1 MSNLSDLLPAGASG
15 KTIEAVATANITS
28 KAPVILNS
36 AGTVTQVAETAV
48 AAAINDLETVSAG
61 TQTSVDWCYDTSE
74 DKVVLIYANNANSGY
89 PFYVVGTVTSQAV
102 SWSTPTAVYSRAVGQ
117 IGVCYQTV
125 ENRIVMCTK
134 DSNLPKA
141 IVGTLSGSTIT
152 WGSVV
157 TILNPAG
164 STPHWDGNTVVEWP
178 GTSKV
183 LFATTEQNQYYAYAV
198 AGTISGSGASA
209 TSVWG
214 TAVAW
219 GGNGIANRPTY
230 PQIVYDA
237 GVGDQIIIFWKFAST
252 NGQAIAA
259 SVSGTT
265 ISFGTPVVVVS
276 SNMGDYVTALAYDTT
291 NNKGLVVYGTTYSS
305 GGNLTNS
312 RVVSTSGTTITLGTE
327 TAAVFNGT
335 SAYGSQYWRSLT
347 YIPTFGNF
355 VIFYQDAPGQ
365 DGYATTVSISG
376 TTPVW
381 SNDQTS
387 INGNETPDGNNIV
400 AYDPD
405 TEQAILAY
413 RDKGTGPQY
422 LRTGVYTIPA
432 SVTNLTATNF
442 VGIADAAISSS
453 ATGTV
458 VVQGGTITGLSSL
471 TTGSK
476 YYVQDDGTV
485 TTVSSSV
492 NAGLAISTTSLLLNG
507 DS

>member
-1 MSNLSDLLPAGASG
+1 
-15 KTIEAVATANITS
+15 
-28 KAPVILNS
+28 
-36 AGTVTQVAETAV
+36 
-48 AAAINDLETVSAG
+48 
-61 TQTSVDWCYDTSE
+61 
-74 DKVVLIYANNANSGY
+74 
-89 PFYVVGTVTSQAV
+89 
-102 SWSTPTAVYSRAVGQ
+102 
-117 IGVCYQTV
+117 
-125 ENRIVMCTK
+125 MCTK
-134 DSNLPKA
+134 DSDLPKA

-164 STPHWDGNTVVEWP
+164 YTPHWSYNTVVEWP

-183 LFATTEQNQYYAYAV
+183 LFATTEQNLYYAYAV

-219 GGNGIANRPTY
+219 GGSGISNRPTY

-252 NGQAIAA
+252 NGQIIAA

-265 ISFGTPVVVVS
+265 ISFGTPVVVVGS
-276 SNMGDYVTALAYDTT
+276 DMGSYVTALAYDTT

-305 GGNLTNS
+305 GGYLTNS

-335 SAYGSQYWRSLT
+335 SQYGSQYWRSLT

-355 VIFYQDAPGQ
+355 VIFYQDSPGE

-405 TEQAILAY
+405 SEQAILAY

-432 SVTNLTATNF
+432 DVTNMTATNLLG
-442 VGIADAAISSS
+442 VASGAILDT
-453 ATGTV
+453 ATGTINTWGSRNE
-458 VVQGGTITGLSSL
+458 VQTGLTIGSDYYVQEDGTIT
-471 TTGSK
+471 TTSTSPA
-476 YYVQDDGTV
+476 QLIGT
-485 TTVSSSV
+485 
-492 NAGLAISTTSLLLNG
+492 AISATQINIKDYTG
-507 DS
+507 